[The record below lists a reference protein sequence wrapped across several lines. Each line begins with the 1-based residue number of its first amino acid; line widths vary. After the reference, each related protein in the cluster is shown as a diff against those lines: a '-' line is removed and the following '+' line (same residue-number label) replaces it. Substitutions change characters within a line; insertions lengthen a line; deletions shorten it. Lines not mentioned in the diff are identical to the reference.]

1 MKVLSVA
8 ASKAVVLVVSAMTM
22 GCTTAPVS
30 RPISAES
37 REALRGL
44 DVLVVIPGIDNALG
58 APNTNQAQGPFI
70 AGISAPGLTPS
81 QSATGAGVVGTVVA
95 MSIIDLIVGGDVAKQ
110 RLESKELLQNNAKAF
125 APSYLRSIV
134 AQKLE
139 SQSRVQSSIP
149 IAGIRYVAD
158 SKDKPQTLNQA
169 VLVLDLQQT
178 FSADLL
184 KVRMRMQAVV
194 TDAKGKEVLREIYY
208 FLPATIAGVD
218 KEAAIQNWVADDA
231 KLYKEHVAMGVDAM
245 FDALDLTLF
254 SRGRT
259 DAIGVSTSASSLLRR
274 TNCYGGDYDVGIPM
288 SSYEEGTL
296 LALRE
301 KHAVVRLKDGLV
313 LTFPACSS

>member
-1 MKVLSVA
+1 MRVLSAAAMKAATLFVA
-8 ASKAVVLVVSAMTM
+8 AITM
-22 GCTTAPVS
+22 GCATAPAS

-58 APNTNQAQGPFI
+58 TPNTNQPQGPFVP
-70 AGISAPGLTPS
+70 GISAPGLTPS
-81 QSATGAGVVGTVVA
+81 QAASGAGVVGTVVA

-125 APSYLRSIV
+125 APSYLRSVV

-139 SQSRVQSSIP
+139 SQSRVQASIP

-158 SKDKPQTLNQA
+158 SAAKPQTLNQA
-169 VLVLDLQQT
+169 ALVLDLRQS

-184 KVRMRMQAVV
+184 KVRMKMQAVV
-194 TDAKGKEVLREIYY
+194 TDAKGEEVMKEVYY

-218 KEAAIQNWVADDA
+218 KEAAIRNWVADDA
-231 KLYKEHVAMGVDAM
+231 KLYKEQVAMGVDAM

-254 SRGRT
+254 SKGRT
-259 DAIGVSTSASSLLRR
+259 DAMRVPTSATSLLRR

-301 KHAVVRLKDGLV
+301 KHAVVRLKDGLL